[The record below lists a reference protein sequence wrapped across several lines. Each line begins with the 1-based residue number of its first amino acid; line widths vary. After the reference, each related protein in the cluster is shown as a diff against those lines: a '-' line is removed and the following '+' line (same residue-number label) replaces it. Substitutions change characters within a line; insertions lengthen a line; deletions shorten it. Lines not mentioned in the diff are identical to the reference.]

1 MKFDE
6 NQRSATAS
14 IKIVEDDVVENIE
27 SFLVRL
33 ILPSKEVREKR
44 LKLGDY
50 RYAVVYI
57 RDSELL
63 EYPSVDNS
71 CSYTLSLCWSKILL

>member
-14 IKIVEDDVVENIE
+14 IKIVDDDVVENIE

-44 LKLGDY
+44 LKHGDY

-63 EYPSVDNS
+63 EYPYVDNS
-71 CSYTLSLCWSKILL
+71 CSYTFVIE

>member
-6 NQRSATAS
+6 NQQSATAS
-14 IKIVEDDVVENIE
+14 IKIVNDDVVENIE

-33 ILPSKEVREKR
+33 ILSSKEVREKR
-44 LKLGDY
+44 LKHGDY

-57 RDSELL
+57 RDSELFTEKL
-63 EYPSVDNS
+63 
-71 CSYTLSLCWSKILL
+71 TI